1 MSFRKGFVW
10 GSASASYQVEGA
22 AFEDGKGLSVWDM
35 LSHQPGKIHANENGD
50 VACDHYHRY
59 QEDVNLMQNMGLQ
72 AYRMSISWPRVIPDG
87 IGKVNE
93 KGLDFYDR
101 LIDKLLASQITPWVT
116 LFHWD
121 YPYSL
126 FLKGGWLNPD
136 SPKWFEEY
144 TKVIINRFSD
154 RVTHWIT
161 QNEPQCYIG
170 LGHYDGDHAPG
181 LKMGLKEMLLA
192 NHHSMIAHGL
202 SVQAIRANCKRPAKI
217 GAAPIG
223 IVCIPETNSLED
235 IKAAEKAS
243 FMIRKPDEWNT
254 TLFVDPILL
263 GKYPDDAFEVFKG
276 LMPSIKDS
284 ELKTM
289 CQPLDF
295 FGANFYKSEVV
306 RSDGNGGAET
316 VCEHSGIAKTLMNWY
331 LSPESLY
338 YGPKFLQN
346 RYKLPIVITENGLA
360 NMDWI
365 NDEGKVPDPQRIDYM
380 TRYLKQLKKAA
391 KEGVDIQGYFHWC
404 VMDNFEWALGYSKR
418 FGLIHVDFR
427 TQKRTPKESS
437 FWFKKVIQS
446 NGEILGEPTLD
457 PRI

>member
-1 MSFRKGFVW
+1 MSFRKDFVW
-10 GSASASYQVEGA
+10 GAASASYQVEGA

-35 LSHQPGKIHANENGD
+35 LAHQPGKIHANENAD

-59 QEDVNLMQNMGLQ
+59 AEDVALMKNMSLQ
-72 AYRMSISWPRVIPDG
+72 AYRMSIAWPRVIPDG
-87 IGKVNE
+87 VGKVNE

-101 LIDKLLASQITPWVT
+101 LIDKLLENNITPWVT

-126 FLKGGWLNPD
+126 FIRGGWLNPD

-144 TKVIINRFSD
+144 TKVCVDRFSD
-154 RVTHWIT
+154 RITHWIT

-170 LGHYDGDHAPG
+170 LGLYDGDHAPG
-181 LKMGLKEMLLA
+181 LKMGLKEMLLG

-202 SVQAIRANCKRPAKI
+202 SVQMIRARAKKPAQI

-223 IVCIPETNSLED
+223 IVCIPETDSAED
-235 IKAAEKAS
+235 IRLAEKAS
-243 FMIRKPDEWNT
+243 FMIRRPDEWNT

-263 GKYPDDAFEVFKG
+263 GKYPEDAFEVFKG
-276 LMPSIKDS
+276 QMPTIKDS

-306 RSDGNGGAET
+306 KSDGKGGVET
-316 VCEHSGIAKTLMNWY
+316 VKEHEGIAKTMMNWY

-338 YGPKFLQN
+338 YGTKFLYK
-346 RYKLPIVITENGLA
+346 RYKLPLVITENGLA
-360 NMDWI
+360 GMDWI
-365 NDEGKVPDPQRIDYM
+365 QEDGKIHDTQRIDFIS
-380 TRYLKQLKKAA
+380 RYLKQLKRAS
-391 KEGVDIQGYFHWC
+391 ESGVDIRGYFHWSI
-404 VMDNFEWALGYSKR
+404 MDNFEWALGYSKR
-418 FGLIHVDFR
+418 FGLIHVDYR
-427 TQKRTPKESS
+427 TQKRTPKESAH
-437 FWFKKVIQS
+437 WYKTVIQS
-446 NGEILGEPTLD
+446 HGENLGPIKPD
-457 PRI
+457 KRV